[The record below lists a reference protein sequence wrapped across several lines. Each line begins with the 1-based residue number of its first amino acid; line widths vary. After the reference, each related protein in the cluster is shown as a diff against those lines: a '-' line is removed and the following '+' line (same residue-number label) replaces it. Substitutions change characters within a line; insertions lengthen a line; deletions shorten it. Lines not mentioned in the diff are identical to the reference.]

1 MTGRDGYYPP
11 RVTVSAGTGT
21 VWENPTR
28 GIPVRNPSGPLIGP
42 LRRPYICTN
51 VFPRSSVP
59 VPILLSRTPLT
70 SRRRMLH
77 FRSARRS
84 CYVTWCPCWCGVPCR
99 CSCVVCACGRSCR
112 RRRCRCRG
120 GKEETKRIRRGCSI
134 TLRWTTLAT
143 PDQLPNWVKWWLP
156 AQLGADHHHG
166 TFIKIWENE
175 KSFLISWDS
184 MYYKNEPNKCEENS
198 EKYYTW

>member
-1 MTGRDGYYPP
+1 MEIGSGPVVGQSWATHWATSLGYLNTINTIWATY
-11 RVTVSAGTGT
+11 
-21 VWENPTR
+21 
-28 GIPVRNPSGPLIGP
+28 GPLIGR

-59 VPILLSRTPLT
+59 VPILLPRTPLT
-70 SRRRMLH
+70 SCRRMLH

-84 CYVTWCPCWCGVPCR
+84 CSVAIVVAPLTSRYVTWCPCWCGVPCR

-134 TLRWTTLAT
+134 TLR
-143 PDQLPNWVKWWLP
+143 
-156 AQLGADHHHG
+156 
-166 TFIKIWENE
+166 
-175 KSFLISWDS
+175 
-184 MYYKNEPNKCEENS
+184 
-198 EKYYTW
+198 

>member
-1 MTGRDGYYPP
+1 MGHSLGHFAAHIYVQMYSPGPQSQSQSFFPTPRWPP
-11 RVTVSAGTGT
+11 AVECCTFDR
-21 VWENPTR
+21 R
-28 GIPVRNPSGPLIGP
+28 GDRAPSVCVAI
-42 LRRPYICTN
+42 
-51 VFPRSSVP
+51 VVA
-59 VPILLSRTPLT
+59 PLT
-70 SRRRMLH
+70 SR
-77 FRSARRS
+77 
-84 CYVTWCPCWCGVPCR
+84 YVTWCPCWCGVPCR
-99 CSCVVCACGRSCR
+99 CSCVVCAYGRCCR